1 MKQLLKK
8 LNNFRLSATIMAGI
22 AVLGIIV
29 TVLFFAAYQTTT
41 AGSDLMFAQKDT
53 TLLKNAFPDR
63 PILGFVF
70 FISAFLAIILGVAV
84 IAFSLPFIM
93 PKEKGIPSKTIGW
106 VLAAQQV
113 FLLVLVT
120 LGVIALATS
129 VRNTNVLV
137 YVYDEEISDFA
148 AKVLDTS
155 KGYNGV
161 YYTKVGADY
170 IAHEGGFP
178 AGPIDTVLNKPFW
191 VIDIV
196 LGVIVIACGCF
207 MIYPNLRCD
216 FYCPEILTEAEE
228 KARKEAKKAA
238 KEAKKAE
245 KAAA

>member
-22 AVLGIIV
+22 AVLGILV
-29 TVLFFAAYQTTT
+29 TVLFFVAYQTTT
-41 AGSDLMFAQKDT
+41 AGSPILYAQKDT
-53 TLLKNAFPDR
+53 TLVRNAFPDR

-93 PKEKGIPSKTIGW
+93 PKEKGIPSRTIAW

-113 FLLVLVT
+113 FVLVLVV
-120 LGVIALATS
+120 LGVVCLATA
-129 VRNTNVLV
+129 VRNTSILI
-137 YVYDEEISDFA
+137 YVHDEEIGDLV

-155 KGYNGV
+155 KGYGEV
-161 YYTKVGADY
+161 YYTKEAGEY
-170 IAHEGGFP
+170 IIHEGGFK

-196 LGVIVIACGCF
+196 LGVIVIALGCF
-207 MIYPNLRCD
+207 MVYPNIRCD